1 METELISEVLYF
13 GTRRPFYLEKDFEE
27 GIFGDGHYRYVC
39 MQSQLLA
46 VEVHLRSTQFSDWD
60 LFSSRSLYS
69 ILSGLKRHLSDVNE
83 SGALNSMDM
92 SDRE

>member
-1 METELISEVLYF
+1 METELISKVLYF
-13 GTRRPFYLEKDFEE
+13 GTQRPFYLEKDFEE

-60 LFSSRSLYS
+60 LFS
-69 ILSGLKRHLSDVNE
+69 GFPFVV
-83 SGALNSMDM
+83 LNSL
-92 SDRE
+92 RTEAPPF